1 LLLLCNDHAVVGPW
15 ANGKAMNVLTSVII
29 WVLILL
35 SVILTAS
42 VLYPGITGTQIE
54 AVLAGGGAIGLIG
67 GVVLL
72 ARSSRRGRTEPAP
85 AFSATARRDWRM
97 PPITLLEKPE
107 LSKARKVGLI
117 AMRAYLALAFVLV
130 VTKVILVAVAK

>member
-1 LLLLCNDHAVVGPW
+1 
-15 ANGKAMNVLTSVII
+15 
-29 WVLILL
+29 
-35 SVILTAS
+35 
-42 VLYPGITGTQIE
+42 
-54 AVLAGGGAIGLIG
+54 
-67 GVVLL
+67 
-72 ARSSRRGRTEPAP
+72 
-85 AFSATARRDWRM
+85 M